1 MKKRRAVLPTLPWN
15 NQLFL
20 LRMEGRHQDLR
31 MHHRS
36 YRMNQKLLSFPIVMV
51 RERSCAWTFLRHWGR
66 RIRWPKGAGED
77 WRIWSC
83 SLRGVLCFRGS
94 VRLVITQCRF
104 SLLFRLL
111 VHMIP
116 GCEYA
121 VHDILDT
128 NDDVTNENKVIQ
140 ILSVNLQRSDVNL
153 LWQFCSVCTQSE
165 LNVRVFGFLH
175 LHQVGPPATKYCQC
189 SFGKRAPFISSTE
202 KSVARQ

>member
-1 MKKRRAVLPTLPWN
+1 M
-15 NQLFL
+15 
-20 LRMEGRHQDLR
+20 
-31 MHHRS
+31 
-36 YRMNQKLLSFPIVMV
+36 
-51 RERSCAWTFLRHWGR
+51 
-66 RIRWPKGAGED
+66 
-77 WRIWSC
+77 
-83 SLRGVLCFRGS
+83 CFRGS

-165 LNVRVFGFLH
+165 LNV
-175 LHQVGPPATKYCQC
+175 QVLDSYICIRSAPQRQNIANALSGKGPP
-189 SFGKRAPFISSTE
+189 SFQVQKNPSPVSNVCVCINCTCITPTFSCRSAN
-202 KSVARQ
+202 A